1 MVPFKKYVTCIKAF
15 FTPSNFVALCQ
26 FYCTTSPV
34 SFTKLHQEIK
44 EWEEKGFMRKPEGK
58 IELQKKVH
66 RGIYLRDIT
75 FVTARYPF
83 YAFLLLSSSI
93 PFPFPNHALAQ
104 CLLAT
109 YIATGGM
116 LCDDIMSKWSKI
128 WNYKYSIICI
138 L

>member
-1 MVPFKKYVTCIKAF
+1 MPFKKYVTCIKAF

-26 FYCTTSPV
+26 FYCTTSLV
-34 SFTKLHQEIK
+34 SFTKLHQEII
-44 EWEEKGFMRKPEGK
+44 EWEGKGFMRKPEGK

-66 RGIYLRDIT
+66 RGIYVRDIT

-104 CLLAT
+104 CLLDT
-109 YIATGGM
+109 YIATGGI
-116 LCDDIMSKWSKI
+116 LCDDIMSKRSEI
-128 WNYKYSIICI
+128 WKSIIQYYT
-138 L
+138 LFL

>member
-1 MVPFKKYVTCIKAF
+1 MGPFRKYVTGIMTF
-15 FTPSNFVALCQ
+15 FIQFNFVTLCQ

-34 SFTKLHQEIK
+34 SFTKLHQEII
-44 EWEEKGFMRKPEGK
+44 EWEGKGFMRKPEGK

-66 RGIYLRDIT
+66 RGIYVRDIT

-104 CLLAT
+104 CLLDT
-109 YIATGGM
+109 YIATGGI
-116 LCDDIMSKWSKI
+116 LCDDIMSKRSEI
-128 WNYKYSIICI
+128 
-138 L
+138 